1 MLERDDIIEYSLYNH
16 HSEEEGKLKRK
27 TIYKVTI
34 LLSIITIVEVLCGVF
49 VKQGSSAWEAMK
61 VAFILMT
68 IIKAFY
74 IVFTFMH
81 VGEEN
86 RLLRVTLMVPY
97 LIFIIDILILLLIEG
112 AAMTDRMQMYIP

>member
-1 MLERDDIIEYSLYNH
+1 MERDDIIEYSLYNH
-16 HSEEEGKLKRK
+16 HSEEGRVKRRN
-27 TIYKVTI
+27 IYKVTI
-34 LLSIITIVEVLCGVF
+34 LLSIVTLIEVLCGVF
-49 VKQGSSAWEAMK
+49 VKQGSDAWTAMK
-61 VAFILMT
+61 VAFIVMT

-86 RLLRVTLMVPY
+86 RILRITLMVPY

-112 AAMTDRMQMYIP
+112 AALAEVM